1 MTEEEERMD
10 SMMAA
15 MKSAGLSGQMYNR
28 DSMQQQLEQ
37 MREAAEEDGEYQGVP
52 LKEIDKLREEYVRR
66 EADKQASSGGWQQK
80 LKALG
85 SSVADKV
92 QQAKSFVTNKLSEQ
106 LQKVSSSSKT
116 EL

>member
-15 MKSAGLSGQMYNR
+15 MKSAGMSGQMYNR
-28 DSMQQQLEQ
+28 ANMQQQLEQ
-37 MREAAEEDGEYQGVP
+37 MREQAEEDGEYQGVP

-66 EADKQASSGGWQQK
+66 EADKQAAAGGWQQK
-80 LKALG
+80 LKDLG

-92 QQAKSFVTNKLSEQ
+92 QQAKSFVTSKLTEQ
-106 LQKVSSSSKT
+106 LQKVSSGSKT